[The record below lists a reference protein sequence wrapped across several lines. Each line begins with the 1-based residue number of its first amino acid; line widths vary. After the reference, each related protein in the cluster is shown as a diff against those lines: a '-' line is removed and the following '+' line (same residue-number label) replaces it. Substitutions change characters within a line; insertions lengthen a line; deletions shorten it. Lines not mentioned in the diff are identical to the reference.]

1 MNILKMNNLKTEE
14 RKKDKMVSI
23 EYVHKLLEF
32 YKQLCSP
39 LCQQTGISQ
48 TSLDILM
55 FLKNNPQYKNAA
67 DIVKFRGIKA
77 NLVSVHVERLVQEGY
92 LERREVPGDR
102 RKTELICTE
111 KATHVWKQG
120 CEIQRVFFE
129 MLFSGVPEESRKIFE
144 RVMEQTEKNLNIY
157 QRENKKK

>member
-1 MNILKMNNLKTEE
+1 
-14 RKKDKMVSI
+14 MVSI

-32 YKQLCSP
+32 YNQLCSP
-39 LCQQTGISQ
+39 LCQQTGIPQISM
-48 TSLDILM
+48 DILM

-102 RKTELICTE
+102 RKTELTCTE
-111 KATHVWKQG
+111 KAAHVWKQG

-144 RVMEQTEKNLNIY
+144 RVMEQTEKNLNMY

>member
-1 MNILKMNNLKTEE
+1 MYINCWNSITSCAVLC
-14 RKKDKMVSI
+14 VS
-23 EYVHKLLEF
+23 
-32 YKQLCSP
+32 
-39 LCQQTGISQ
+39 ISQ

-92 LERREVPGDR
+92 LERQEVPGDR

-111 KATHVWKQG
+111 KAAHVWKQG
-120 CEIQRVFFE
+120 CEIQKAFFE

-144 RVMEQTEKNLNIY
+144 HVMEQTEENLNIY
-157 QRENKKK
+157 QKENKKK

>member
-23 EYVHKLLEF
+23 EYVHKLLEL
-32 YKQLCSP
+32 YNQLCSP

-92 LERREVPGDR
+92 LERQEVPGDR
-102 RKTELICTE
+102 RKTELI
-111 KATHVWKQG
+111 
-120 CEIQRVFFE
+120 
-129 MLFSGVPEESRKIFE
+129 
-144 RVMEQTEKNLNIY
+144 
-157 QRENKKK
+157 